1 MAGEGMERA
10 TPNVR
15 AASAGETPADDAA
28 PPVSAI
34 IYPSLYAADHGAVRE
49 AASACVAAGLPN
61 LHIDVMDGRLVPA
74 LGLTVEAVASIMRYV
89 RGAVCH
95 VHLMVEAP
103 ERFIGPIA
111 DAGAHSVVVPIE
123 ATRAPH
129 TLIDD
134 IRSSGLDAGLSINP
148 PTPVAA
154 LHHVVDILDSALVMM
169 VDPGR
174 RSRRVI
180 AAMFEKLKAL
190 RQRAP
195 DVAIIAD
202 GAMDSCTGPAALR
215 AGADHFVCG
224 AALFAPDPQTTAPR
238 LRHAAASVAAS
249 DG

>member
-1 MAGEGMERA
+1 MERG
-10 TPNVR
+10 TPDARAVDVADR
-15 AASAGETPADDAA
+15 AADGTAA
-28 PPVSAI
+28 PASPI
-34 IYPSLYAADHGAVRE
+34 IHPSLYAADHGALRE

-74 LGLTVEAVASIMRYV
+74 LGLTIEAVASVTRAV
-89 RGAVCH
+89 RGVACH

-103 ERFIGPIA
+103 ERFIGPIV
-111 DAGAHSVVVPIE
+111 DAGARSVIVPVE

-129 TLIDD
+129 ALVDA
-134 IRSSGLDAGLSINP
+134 IRNNGLDAGLSINP
-148 PTPVAA
+148 PTAVDA
-154 LHHVVDILDSALVMM
+154 LFHILDSLDSALVMM

-195 DVAIIAD
+195 GVAIIAD
-202 GAMDSCTGPAALR
+202 GAMDACSGPAALR

-249 DG
+249 AA